1 MTIKEFK
8 WVVSPLLALLVV
20 TTLCS
25 PAFGGTTGKI
35 SGSVRDIETGE
46 ALPGAN
52 VVIVGT
58 TLGAATDV
66 TGDFFV
72 INVPPGTY
80 SVRVTMIG
88 YAPETR
94 TNVIVNVDR
103 TTNIN
108 FRLRITVIP
117 GEEVTAVA
125 ERPIIRPD
133 LTASITEISGD
144 DIELGP
150 AENLQ
155 DQIRQQRGVLL
166 GLSQLGTGGY
176 RFSSVPSDE
185 LHLRGGRENET
196 LFAVDGMTV
205 NDPLWGGSDYAQN
218 TSASSV
224 TEMSTLAGTFNAEY
238 GNAMSGVINVITREG
253 TEKYQGHFS
262 SYSDQLGVA
271 DWDQGTSQA
280 EISLSGPIPLT
291 GNKVTFFINAQTR
304 ATDGYLYGYIY
315 PNWVD
320 SRGEEVDTLGIPNG
334 GTPKEISMDKKELL
348 NGLVKLTWRV
358 SPKIKISTFAAYSD
372 SKEAFY
378 DHWMKYN
385 PEGSPY
391 HYSTDLMLNLSM
403 THTLGARTFY
413 DLGVSHQR
421 KSRFLGVYDSWDDY
435 MVVLEESDPTGNW
448 SVSGEDWTWHHD
460 DSEISGLRFA
470 LTSQVTKV
478 HLLKTGVNYR
488 KLALHRDS
496 RNPNEVGMFYIN
508 YDRQPTEVAAFL
520 QDKMEFSKIGMI
532 LNAGVRF
539 DMWDADAPYW
549 VDISDL
555 AGMET
560 KQATPKKTVSPR
572 FGVSYPISDIGAFHF
587 AYGHFYQFPSYTLVY
602 QGQRELTN
610 KEDYYYDNEDY
621 DYEEGELYYPMTEM
635 YDFRLANGDMEP
647 EMTVAYEAGVQTKV
661 TEDVSIDITA
671 FYREMSNLVGERFVT
686 EAAAGAG
693 IKYSDNYDYGNSKG
707 VEIVLNKRF
716 SNYFSLRANY
726 TFAKALITSSTPW
739 TQIQVAN
746 PTYRTFIAN
755 WDRPHTFSFDL
766 LIGEPGNWTVGLY
779 GNFQS
784 GLPYSIRVEPNT
796 ERMPWLG
803 TLDVRASKS
812 LHLLGFEESV
822 FLRVL
827 NLLDYSNIYSVYAS
841 SGKPD
846 LPLGIERNAR
856 NLNIYDDPSNYG
868 PGRQVRLGLSV
879 DF

>member
-1 MTIKEFK
+1 MKFIKRFPQ
-8 WVVSPLLALLVV
+8 VFITLL
-20 TTLCS
+20 LC
-25 PAFGGTTGKI
+25 PAMLWAGTTGKI
-35 SGSVRDIETGE
+35 SGSVRDTETGE

-58 TLGAATDV
+58 TLGAATDAA
-66 TGDFFV
+66 GDFFV

-80 SVRVTMIG
+80 SVRVSMIG
-88 YAPETR
+88 YAAETR
-94 TNVIVNVDR
+94 TNVRVNVDR
-103 TTNIN
+103 TTNVD
-108 FRLRITVIP
+108 FSLRTTVIL

-125 ERPIIRPD
+125 ERPVIRPD
-133 LTASITEISGD
+133 LTASITEISGV

-166 GLSQLGTGGY
+166 GLSQLGRGGY

-196 LFAVDGMTV
+196 LFAIDGMTV
-205 NDPLWGGSDYAQN
+205 NDPLWGGSDYIQN

-224 TEMSTLAGTFNAEY
+224 AEMSTLAGTFNAEY
-238 GNAMSGVINVITREG
+238 GNAMSGVVNIVTREG
-253 TEKYQGHFS
+253 TDTYQGHFS
-262 SYSDQLGVA
+262 SYTDQLGFA
-271 DWDQGTSQA
+271 EWDQSTSQG
-280 EISLSGPIPLT
+280 EISLSGPVPLT
-291 GNKVTFFINAQTR
+291 GKKVTFFVNAQTR
-304 ATDGYLYGYIY
+304 ATDGYIYGYIY

-320 SRGEEVDTLGIPNG
+320 SRGEEVDSLGIPHV

-348 NGLVKLTWRV
+348 NGLAKLTWRV
-358 SPKIKISTFAAYSD
+358 SPKIKLSALAAYSD

-385 PEGSPY
+385 PEGNPY
-391 HYSTDLMLNLSM
+391 HHSTELMLNLSL
-403 THTLGARTFY
+403 THALSARTFY
-413 DLGVSHQR
+413 DLGVSHQQ
-421 KSRFLGVYDSWDDY
+421 KTRFLGVYDSWDDY
-435 MVVLEESDPTGNW
+435 MVVIEDSDPTGNW
-448 SVSGEDWTWHHD
+448 SVAGEDWTWHHD
-460 DSEISGLRFA
+460 DWETSGLRFA

-478 HLLKTGVNYR
+478 HLLKTGVDYR
-488 KLALHRDS
+488 MLTVHRDS

-508 YDRQPTEVAAFL
+508 YDRQPTEVSAFL

-532 LNAGVRF
+532 LNAGMRF
-539 DMWDADAPYW
+539 DMWDPDAPYW
-549 VDISDL
+549 EDINRL
-555 AGMET
+555 ADMET
-560 KQATPKKTVSPR
+560 KQATPKSTVSPR
-572 FGVSYPISDIGAFHF
+572 FGVSYPISDVGAFHF
-587 AYGHFYQFPSYTLVY
+587 AYGHFYQFPSYSLIY
-602 QGQRELTN
+602 QGQRELTDE
-610 KEDYYYDNEDY
+610 EDYYWDNPAY
-621 DYEEGELYYPMTEM
+621 KRGELYYPMTEM

-647 EMTVAYEAGVQTKV
+647 EKTVSYEAGVQTRL

-671 FYREMSNLVGERFVT
+671 FYREMSNLVGERFVA

-693 IKYSDNYDYGNSKG
+693 LKYSDNYDYGNVKG
-707 VEIVLNKRF
+707 VEIALNKRF

-739 TQIQVAN
+739 AQIQVVN
-746 PTYRTFIAN
+746 PTYRTFTSN

-766 LIGEPGNWTVGLY
+766 LIGEPGNWTMGLY
-779 GNFQS
+779 GNFQT

-803 TLDVRASKS
+803 NLDLRASKTF
-812 LHLLGFEESV
+812 HFFGFEESV

-827 NLLDYSNIYSVYAS
+827 NLLDHRNIYYVHES

-846 LPLGIERNAR
+846 LPLGIERNTR